1 MRDVKLISNSLSRSI
16 DYEKKGNRNQFK
28 QEWNHLDMKFRII
41 LKEMFRQKYL
51 IEKALIPLIQKS
63 ILRSFDSQ
71 IVSYFNS
78 RIEGSICPSSTCYAF

>member
-51 IEKALIPLIQKS
+51 IEKALIPLPLFKNRFYVPLTLKS
-63 ILRSFDSQ
+63 FHI
-71 IVSYFNS
+71 
-78 RIEGSICPSSTCYAF
+78 STRE